1 MRLER
6 IEFQTACQMVH
17 LVRNLTSAE
26 SAQTCKQMAILTLQ
40 TASKTV
46 YGASTGLAE
55 SALSTG
61 KHTGTS
67 LNQMEVYNVPMLLPL
82 CISRA
87 LKWRDYM
94 RSDQQ

>member
-1 MRLER
+1 M
-6 IEFQTACQMVH
+6 EFQTACQMVH

-40 TASKTV
+40 TVSKTV

-61 KHTGTS
+61 KRTATS
-67 LNQMEVYNVPMLLPL
+67 LNQTGVYNVPLLLPP
-82 CISRA
+82 CVSRA

-94 RSDQQ
+94 RSDQR